1 MCVLA
6 GMIGVTSFRYN
17 IFDHFMVL
25 IYMIVGDGGD
35 KIISKLLY
43 GPENRILIYMGNCTP
58 HLITLFVIRII
69 DFFASDNS
77 PNKDICSGSEEGLE
91 EAEEEYQEVSND
103 DYDDEDED
111 DSSQIGDFISV
122 KGSIVYYTP
131 GWSQEPDLI
140 RKKSDVRS
148 VMKI

>member
-69 DFFASDNS
+69 DFFASDN
-77 PNKDICSGSEEGLE
+77 
-91 EAEEEYQEVSND
+91 
-103 DYDDEDED
+103 
-111 DSSQIGDFISV
+111 
-122 KGSIVYYTP
+122 
-131 GWSQEPDLI
+131 
-140 RKKSDVRS
+140 
-148 VMKI
+148 